1 MSNKLSE
8 QSRLELAALAAHPD
22 DVDTSD
28 IQETQAADWQGATR
42 GRFYRPVKQQVTVR
56 IDADVIDWL
65 KQQGKGYQSRLNS
78 ILRQAMQESVKPH

>member
-8 QSRLELAALAAHPD
+8 QSRLELAALAARPD
-22 DVDTSD
+22 DVDTND
-28 IQETQAADWQGATR
+28 IPETQAADWQGATR

>member
-28 IQETQAADWQGATR
+28 IPETQAADWQGATR

-56 IDADVIDWL
+56 RATKVDSTVFCAKRCKRVL
-65 KQQGKGYQSRLNS
+65 SRTDRSPSEGLFYG
-78 ILRQAMQESVKPH
+78 L